1 LDALISSASVAPVL
15 VRAADGSLSGYALAR
30 RGTRADYVGPLIA
43 KDSEQPE
50 TLLDQVLSQLNGRR
64 VYIDFNKECDIST
77 SVLSDRGFVKER
89 DLIRMSAG
97 AASAKTSSL
106 VIAIAGPEI
115 G

>member
-1 LDALISSASVAPVL
+1 MA
-15 VRAADGSLSGYALAR
+15 RSG
-30 RGTRADYVGPLIA
+30 TKADYVGPLVA
-43 KDSEQPE
+43 KDPEQLE

-64 VYIDFNKECDIST
+64 VYIDFNKECGIST
-77 SVLSDRGFVKER
+77 SVLSERGFVKER

-97 AASAKTSSL
+97 AASAKTSPL